1 MIQKL
6 LIKISQILQTE
17 LAGLISQPDNQI
29 VALPITETQPQS
41 LPLIGIYP
49 SKLEINQNFKQSS
62 SSQPTLQQLHQEI
75 DNSPPN
81 LIYQLAQT
89 PVKGSILCHLVIEK
103 QQNLLQED
111 TDFNIDYQQRTIS
124 FKKKLAKVDRINLD
138 YSFMS
143 VCVIREFT
151 QEFFVDIIDSNLEN
165 IEKFSSLI
173 SGIILTN
180 NDELIAD
187 YNSHFQANPYQSN
200 QIITNLTVSYI
211 HFLNANYSNFT
222 NPFKFQLKFQVKG
235 QLNLSRTVRES
246 ILPIQTIKLYS

>member
-1 MIQKL
+1 VIQKL
-6 LIKISQILQTE
+6 LINISQLLQTE
-17 LAGLISQPDNQI
+17 LAGLITQPDNQI
-29 VALPITETQPQS
+29 VVLPLSETQPQS

-75 DNSPPN
+75 DNPQPN

-89 PVKGSILCHLVIEK
+89 PIKGSILCHLVIEK

-124 FKKKLAKVDRINLD
+124 FKETLAKVDKIKLD
-138 YSFMS
+138 YSFIS
-143 VCVIREFT
+143 VCIIREFI

-187 YNSHFQANPYQSN
+187 YNSHFQANPYQSK
-200 QIITNLTVSYI
+200 QIIANSTISYI
-211 HFLNANYSNFT
+211 HFLNANYINLT
-222 NPFKFQLKFQVKG
+222 NPLKFQLKLQVKG

-246 ILPIQTIKLYS
+246 ISPIQTIKLYS